1 MGWVVGGGLVGLL
14 VSALIYLSDHHWFPR
29 EAPLRT
35 GVLAAALAVLGLQ
48 AGALIRR
55 RRASKIDVP

>member
-1 MGWVVGGGLVGLL
+1 MGWVVGGGFVGLL
-14 VSALIYLSDHHWFPR
+14 GAWLIYLSDHHWFPR

-48 AGALIRR
+48 VGAFIRR
-55 RRASKIDVP
+55 RRASKVDVL